1 MLIVYKLIWDDS
13 FVRKLRKL
21 TKNNKQIGELFQ
33 SRIELLEIEPFHP
46 ILKTHKLQGKLKKFY
61 SSSLDYSYRF
71 VFDLMDN
78 DTIQLIDIGT
88 HDEVY

>member
-1 MLIVYKLIWDDS
+1 MYKLIWDDS

-33 SRIELLEIEPFHP
+33 SRIELLEVEPFHS
-46 ILKTHKLQGKLKKFY
+46 ILKTHKLQGKLRNYY
-61 SSSLDYSYRF
+61 SCYLDFKYRL
-71 VFDLMDN
+71 VFEIIDKI
-78 DTIQLIDIGT
+78 TIQLIDIGT